1 MPDEADPGDG
11 DRNEPVVCGKGG
23 VPQPLNGD
31 GEGAG
36 DLVGDGVVT
45 GEQCIG
51 VVSWPPQRVTKG
63 DDGRCCCAAKA
74 AALFGGCEPWCAPR
88 DAKSCVILGY
98 GNWLLCRQPGGKRNK
113 RMLELQIPLSADPF
127 GVIRHVRCVLFSA
140 PTKGQLLTIRA

>member
-1 MPDEADPGDG
+1 MTDEADPGDG

-51 VVSWPPQRVTKG
+51 VVSWPPQRVAKD
-63 DDGRCCCAAKA
+63 DDGRCCCGTPAIGCCVV
-74 AALFGGCEPWCAPR
+74 FCEPLPAFCVHSYAPQGTW
-88 DAKSCVILGY
+88 D
-98 GNWLLCRQPGGKRNK
+98 
-113 RMLELQIPLSADPF
+113 
-127 GVIRHVRCVLFSA
+127 
-140 PTKGQLLTIRA
+140 RA